1 MAQLSM
7 NLMVHGV
14 PQGQKMWGVDDN
26 DRRYLAT
33 FYGRKWDANEL
44 MLVEIMNLGSGPICY
59 YSYVIGNNV
68 CAADGRAGSYFALT
82 LKINTYYADLENMFN
97 ILKAAYKKMCVGLC
111 VSDNGGVV
119 KYLIKDF
126 ADADAKI
133 KNIEKNVIGYIG
145 EYSNN
150 SDLLSLQGFT
160 ANSTSGAACVS
171 LLECNLSNVLPNVKS
186 TGKIAVSPEY
196 PDNKT
201 AKILKAK
208 DEEIAKVKNQAK
220 QEIEE
225 TRKNAELS
233 VSQIR
238 QKSQADLSALRQSSE
253 ETLLKTT
260 KDLNAKLAAAQTD
273 ADARVDAIKAKYAD
287 VDAKIKA
294 AKDEKDEWKNKYND
308 IHKAATKLEKEL
320 DTYKVKYERLKQQ
333 LNSVPASTGEPAMVY
348 QDEEEEI
355 RPSLF
360 KIIRKFLPFINCIL
374 LIVIIV
380 FSVINTCTSPEKEMD
395 STEEGIEIE
404 EKPEFKKGTPEK
416 PDYIRKNIDN
426 SENEVQKLET
436 VEHEINPENLPKSD
450 NSTPATL
457 SEEPE
462 QNKNEEKTNE

>member
-111 VSDNGGVV
+111 VSENGGVV

-348 QDEEEEI
+348 QDEEEER

-360 KIIRKFLPFINCIL
+360 RIIRKFLPFLNCLL
-374 LIVIIV
+374 LIVLIV
-380 FSVINTCTSPEKEMD
+380 ITSIASCGNSDDDVASVKDCVERIEDKLSLAETSD
-395 STEEGIEIE
+395 STDTTETVDENDISNTETLESEAKIE
-404 EKPEFKKGTPEK
+404 ESNTSSEGEPKSG
-416 PDYIRKNIDN
+416 N
-426 SENEVQKLET
+426 SE
-436 VEHEINPENLPKSD
+436 ENSANDK
-450 NSTPATL
+450 
-457 SEEPE
+457 
-462 QNKNEEKTNE
+462 K